1 MAKYQ
6 GYAQRKAYQ
15 GSKANLQQPRFQS
28 RFDQD
33 EFAAQQAP
41 LEGLT
46 RLQEFHNSVVKSADQ
61 HRKEV
66 YNIATDY
73 LTQTKQ
79 NQANEAKVVQQNAQ
93 LERNRLTHY
102 ENALTQNQNVHAAN
116 AKLEI
121 AEIKSRSEDLQD
133 IISGVSKT
141 LQTAEDKRREAI
153 RKRINIEFHTPGS
166 IKIAELKRNLNITD
180 KQVELND
187 KLMTNLALQAR
198 KDGASPTVVTNISKP
213 STWEEFYFLKEWTKS
228 TGNELQAKLNSK
240 VNLLEESERT
250 KEKLQELGQE
260 LLNEYGFIS
269 NDGKQPYVLGNE
281 LMSNVLEPLNKSIK
295 TWEQTFENEETDRQ
309 SIKGFNLIKKQFT
322 NDPTNSE
329 NNLNDALNKAWLST
343 EGGEFRTRQE
353 ALQMVGDLLSTI
365 DPKYYHLYKNQIREG
380 IGGKW
385 SIAKIGDQFL
395 FDYARDKWNER
406 IEQERK
412 HFDRNNKNQDYL
424 FSQEAVNGEIDLP
437 EDEKLNYWVN
447 LNAELI
453 DKEKT
458 NPRGSLSKS
467 RELIHSKINFYTEY
481 NLGQQDLSKVIPH
494 MQELSRMGMS
504 EQLIVFIDNH
514 PTLNKQQKEFL
525 RHQYIPKYGEQSYAG
540 INDSGLRKVFKEK
553 LKQYV
558 KETSPSFEPTLDI
571 IMTEYYTNY
580 AKYRDNNPVNG
591 PMPYDLLKE
600 ISGGEVRNLIDK
612 VEKGVKDPNS
622 QYYVYYDRN
631 IFKEAQFFAQTPN
644 TEKAKK
650 ARQQIKMLA
659 RYQKQASDVQGVPG
673 FEPTFNKEEITE
685 IHDEIGE
692 LQKQNLPIDWKEI
705 LPNHI
710 ITALAAEG
718 IPISTFI
725 NHELKLAGLTTK
737 LPYDTRDHV
746 LYDVDSY
753 IQPNLAWYAG
763 TTQTIA
769 NLINLDRFKSK
780 RNEWLQDRKRG
791 LGMTLIGGI

>member
-46 RLQEFHNSVVKSADQ
+46 RLEEFHRSVVTSVDQ

-66 YNIATDY
+66 YNVATDY
-73 LTQTKQ
+73 LNQTKQ

-121 AEIKSRSEDLQD
+121 AEIKSRSNELQD

-153 RKRINIEFHTPGS
+153 RKRINTEFHTPGS

-198 KDGASPTVVTNISKP
+198 NDGASPTVVTNIKKP

-228 TGNELQAKLNSK
+228 TGNELAGKFNSK
-240 VNLLEESERT
+240 AKVLPESERT
-250 KEKLQELGQE
+250 KERLQELGQE
-260 LLNEYGFIS
+260 LLNEHKLIS

-281 LMSNVLEPLNKSIK
+281 LMSNVLEPLNKAIK

-309 SIKGFNLIKKQFT
+309 SIKGFNLIKNQFT
-322 NDPTNSE
+322 NYPRNSE
-329 NNLNDALNKAWLST
+329 NNLNDAFNNALLST

-365 DPKYYHLYKNQIREG
+365 DPKYYHLYKNQIRDG
-380 IGGKW
+380 IGGEW

-412 HFDRNNKNQDYL
+412 DHDRNNKNQDYL
-424 FSQEAVNGEIDLP
+424 FSQEAANGEIDLP
-437 EDEKLNYWVN
+437 EDEKLNYWLN
-447 LNAELI
+447 LNA
-453 DKEKT
+453 
-458 NPRGSLSKS
+458 
-467 RELIHSKINFYTEY
+467 
-481 NLGQQDLSKVIPH
+481 
-494 MQELSRMGMS
+494 
-504 EQLIVFIDNH
+504 
-514 PTLNKQQKEFL
+514 
-525 RHQYIPKYGEQSYAG
+525 
-540 INDSGLRKVFKEK
+540 
-553 LKQYV
+553 
-558 KETSPSFEPTLDI
+558 
-571 IMTEYYTNY
+571 
-580 AKYRDNNPVNG
+580 
-591 PMPYDLLKE
+591 
-600 ISGGEVRNLIDK
+600 
-612 VEKGVKDPNS
+612 
-622 QYYVYYDRN
+622 
-631 IFKEAQFFAQTPN
+631 
-644 TEKAKK
+644 
-650 ARQQIKMLA
+650 
-659 RYQKQASDVQGVPG
+659 
-673 FEPTFNKEEITE
+673 
-685 IHDEIGE
+685 
-692 LQKQNLPIDWKEI
+692 
-705 LPNHI
+705 
-710 ITALAAEG
+710 
-718 IPISTFI
+718 
-725 NHELKLAGLTTK
+725 
-737 LPYDTRDHV
+737 
-746 LYDVDSY
+746 
-753 IQPNLAWYAG
+753 
-763 TTQTIA
+763 
-769 NLINLDRFKSK
+769 
-780 RNEWLQDRKRG
+780 
-791 LGMTLIGGI
+791 